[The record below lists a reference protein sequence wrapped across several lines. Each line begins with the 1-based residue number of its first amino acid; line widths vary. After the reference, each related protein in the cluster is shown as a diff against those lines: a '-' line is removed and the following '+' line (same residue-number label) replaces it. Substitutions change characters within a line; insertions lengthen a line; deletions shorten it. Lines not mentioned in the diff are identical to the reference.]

1 MSKGAIWAIVICV
14 AVVVLGVVAAFLG
27 LLGWAH
33 ESGEE
38 LQRTFFAAVLSG
50 DANRVT
56 ALFDPSLQAEVD
68 EPILAQWMAVFKT
81 NLGELKGLSKTNFN
95 TSTNVTSAGRFT
107 QTSGQVNFEK
117 GDANSELKF
126 KDGKIVAF
134 DIVSG
139 KMKNA
144 DWLKLPAAGDRQL
157 YRDRG
162 KQFLTFFLTD
172 KPEDASAMMHKS
184 LRDAA
189 PMEKLKKMMA
199 DVAAQTGAMKSVE
212 YLSEEPG
219 PSDDVKILYKVQGEK
234 ASTVASVKFQLD
246 GMKLSLLAF
255 KLNEKAERPAPA
267 STRPAP
273 K

>member
-1 MSKGAIWAIVICV
+1 M
-14 AVVVLGVVAAFLG
+14 
-27 LLGWAH
+27 
-33 ESGEE
+33 
-38 LQRTFFAAVLSG
+38 SG

-56 ALFDPSLQAEVD
+56 ALFDPALRAEVD
-68 EPILAQWMAVFKT
+68 EPILAQWMVVFKA
-81 NLGELKGLSKTNFN
+81 NLGDLKGLSKTDFN

-107 QTSGQVNFEK
+107 ETSGKVNFEK
-117 GDANSELKF
+117 GDANSQLKF

-134 DIVSG
+134 DIVSD
-139 KMKNA
+139 KIKNA
-144 DWLKLPAAGDRQL
+144 DWLKLPGAGDRQL

-172 KPEDASAMMHKS
+172 KADGASAMMHRS

-199 DVAAQTGAMKSVE
+199 DVAAQAGAMKSVE

-255 KLNEKAERPAPA
+255 KLSEKADRPDPA
-267 STRPAP
+267 SGPESPVSTRPAP